1 MKLKLLS
8 YFAFLGMAYPAL
20 ADLTIPKSVEPFF
33 EKYCYNCHDADT
45 EKGDFNL
52 EDFSRKISNAVD
64 AEHWQNLIDQMNA
77 GEMPPKKKKQP
88 SKAEL
93 SAAIGDLTEILFKAQ
108 DVLKDSGGKAA
119 LRKLN
124 RREYEATVKR
134 LTGLRFIAEK
144 LPSDPSGRFD
154 TIGQN
159 QSLSALQLK
168 NYYAVAQEL
177 SETALYWA
185 TQPRHES
192 KVIKKPYVSKTKYTL
207 QAKKAYED
215 VKAYERIQKE
225 GISPQ
230 EVGLDPKTWK
240 KLNSKVGKRVL
251 AVLKRDASYYER
263 HKDFYEKATVLTGT
277 REKPSARGS
286 SFTYDPRAHH
296 RITVSAALVDGSKT
310 KLRRLLG
317 AFPSF
322 QSIRQEGNLGNA
334 LDSFIVTG
342 TYEKPSRHS
351 FILNSHYR
359 TGQKKVKEETVL
371 FAEDV
376 KTGNNL
382 RLQHLKFMEPDAP
395 ADTVMV
401 HGVEIEGPFYNPQSP
416 LEKLAEK
423 YKLGKGKGADFDKL
437 VEKFLT
443 EFTDVAFR
451 YRGIPEG
458 FIERLVNY
466 YQLRRK
472 EKLPAV
478 KALVDPLA
486 MVFTSTRFLY
496 LSEPKN
502 KTTKALDPL
511 SLANRLSYF
520 IWSQPADKELYDLA
534 QSGELLQAAV
544 LNQQIDRMLA
554 DPKADAFFK
563 GFMSQWLHLKRY
575 DEVSLSEKYNL
586 MRSDGMIHASKKEP
600 IEFFKTLVR
609 ENLSSSNLIDS
620 DFVTINGQLAIKY
633 GLTKHYSGDG
643 FQKVKLP
650 QDSARGGILTQS
662 AFLTAGTMGNRPSPI
677 IRGAMVKEILLNDPP
692 PPPPP
697 NVPEL
702 VQAGVDPLAS
712 VRSLVDLHQK
722 RAQCASC
729 HARFDFIGLGLEN
742 FDAVGLW
749 RDKELVSNEVD
760 LIKALENNAKKSKI
774 YDIDPSS
781 ELPTGETFG
790 SVQEL
795 KKALMKHDDKVAW
808 SVFEGLLCYAL
819 GRDASFTDRPF
830 IEQSLK
836 ELAQTGKGEKYAV
849 KDMIK
854 QIVTSKMFLEN

>member
-1 MKLKLLS
+1 MGNS
-8 YFAFLGMAYPAL
+8 TP
-20 ADLTIPKSVEPFF
+20 T
-33 EKYCYNCHDADT
+33 
-45 EKGDFNL
+45 
-52 EDFSRKISNAVD
+52 
-64 AEHWQNLIDQMNA
+64 
-77 GEMPPKKKKQP
+77 
-88 SKAEL
+88 
-93 SAAIGDLTEILFKAQ
+93 
-108 DVLKDSGGKAA
+108 
-119 LRKLN
+119 
-124 RREYEATVKR
+124 
-134 LTGLRFIAEK
+134 
-144 LPSDPSGRFD
+144 
-154 TIGQN
+154 
-159 QSLSALQLK
+159 
-168 NYYAVAQEL
+168 
-177 SETALYWA
+177 
-185 TQPRHES
+185 ES
-192 KVIKKPYVSKTKYTL
+192 KIIKESYPSNFK
-207 QAKKAYED
+207 QALEKKNTYENT
-215 VKAYERIQKE
+215 KAYERIQKE
-225 GISPQ
+225 GITPQ
-230 EVGLDPKTWK
+230 KAGLKLELWE
-240 KLNSKVGKRVL
+240 KLNGKGGEL
-251 AVLKRDASYYER
+251 LLKRLKNKGAYYER
-263 HKDFYEKATVLTGT
+263 NKDFYEKATVLTGT
-277 REKPSARGS
+277 REVNAGRGS
-286 SFTYDPRAHH
+286 SFTYDPRAYH

-322 QSIRQEGNLGNA
+322 KSTRQEGNLGNA

-342 TYEKPSRHS
+342 SYDQPSRHS
-351 FILNSHYR
+351 FTLKSHYR
-359 TGQKKVKEETVL
+359 TGQENISEETVF

-382 RLQHLKFMEPDAP
+382 RHKHLMFMEPDAP
-395 ADTVMV
+395 ADTIMV

-423 YKLGKGKGADFDKL
+423 YKLGKGSDVDFDKV
-437 VEKFLT
+437 VEKFLS
-443 EFTDVAFR
+443 EFTDITFR

-458 FIERLVNY
+458 FIERLVTY
-466 YQLRRK
+466 YQQRRK

-478 KALVDPLA
+478 KALIDPLA
-486 MVFTSTRFLY
+486 MIFSSTRFLY
-496 LSEPKN
+496 LSEPEN
-502 KTTKALDPL
+502 TAAKALDPL
-511 SLANRLSYF
+511 SVANRLSYF

-534 QSGELLQAAV
+534 HSGELLQAAV

-586 MRSDGMIHASKKEP
+586 MRSDGMILAAKKEP

-633 GLTKHYSGDG
+633 GLTKHYSGHG
-643 FQKVKLP
+643 FKKVKLP
-650 QDSARGGILTQS
+650 KDSARGGILTQA

-712 VRSLVDLHQK
+712 VRSLVELHQK
-722 RAQCASC
+722 RAQCSSC

-760 LIKALENNAKKSKI
+760 IIQALENNAKKSKI

-781 ELPTGETFG
+781 ELPTGEKFG

-795 KKALMKHDDKVAW
+795 KKALMNQDGKVAW
-808 SVFEGLLCYAL
+808 SVFEGLMCYAL

-854 QIVTSKMFLEN
+854 QIATSKMFLEN